1 MTHIQLLKN
10 DKDSVK
16 VRKKGEKRETKKCSQ
31 RLELIGQEQR
41 ENVGVCVRERQKRAT
56 NKREKKDIEQ
66 IKRECVS
73 TVKCQW

>member
-41 ENVGVCVRERQKRAT
+41 ENVGVCVRER
-56 NKREKKDIEQ
+56 
-66 IKRECVS
+66 
-73 TVKCQW
+73 